1 MKSTHGSNI
10 QLIKMLHFVM
20 LAAFLPLALVATH
33 LQNLVSLEKHNSTSI
48 HRQAMLAWNEY
59 KVNSQ
64 RGLTIE
70 NRLDS
75 ARNLQIQRN
84 RHYLTTVSEV
94 VLLCATQDI
103 AFRGHRESQSSMN
116 RGNFL
121 EILHLV
127 ACHDESV
134 KAKLVSGP
142 RNAIYTSPD
151 IQNSLLNIMAG
162 MVRENICNAVREA
175 GFFFTVS

>member
-1 MKSTHGSNI
+1 MFWTFKIHHKAEYQRLNANT
-10 QLIKMLHFVM
+10 LYV
-20 LAAFLPLALVATH
+20 AAILFSRS
-33 LQNLVSLEKHNSTSI
+33 SL
-48 HRQAMLAWNEY
+48 
-59 KVNSQ
+59 
-64 RGLTIE
+64 
-70 NRLDS
+70 
-75 ARNLQIQRN
+75 
-84 RHYLTTVSEV
+84 
-94 VLLCATQDI
+94 
-103 AFRGHRESQSSMN
+103 HRESLPCLPN

-175 GFFFTVS
+175 GFFSLLADETKDVSKQEQLAIVLRYVDDAVLMMQLLFMKSFSHTS